1 MTTTKLTKRGIDAF
15 RHPGGN
21 QRAIMWDTEVPGLGV
36 RVYPKS
42 DTKTFVVSY
51 RHGGR
56 KRLMKIGRYGVLT
69 LDQARDEARD
79 ALALVKNRPVGGS
92 APRCAR
98 QDIRRTIGS
107 LHRTRQDPQTI
118 MGTGPA
124 PARTHH
130 PSVVAVTRGGSDLGI
145 RYRSLARAHRQP
157 CAIRTQSP
165 A

>member
-79 ALALVKNRPVGGS
+79 ALQCTGRPEGS
-92 APRCAR
+92 PCFG
-98 QDIRRTIGS
+98 QGES
-107 LHRTRQDPQTI
+107 S
-118 MGTGPA
+118 G
-124 PARTHH
+124 
-130 PSVVAVTRGGSDLGI
+130 LGF
-145 RYRSLARAHRQP
+145 YED
-157 CAIRTQSP
+157 
-165 A
+165 